1 MTKKAAEGRVR
12 IPRYCIVPLLF
23 SFLYNN
29 LVYVGCRLIA
39 GNWPHHQLLFSW
51 EEKIPLVPWTIAIY
65 FGCYIFWA
73 VNYILIGMQGREYC
87 YRFCV
92 GDVLSRTVCALC
104 FLLYPT
110 TIVRPEIT
118 GSGLWNDLL
127 RLLYTIDA
135 PDNLFPSIHCLVSWF
150 CFVGIRGRKNISR
163 WYKVFSCGAALA
175 VCVSVLTTKQH
186 GILDVFAGIFLA
198 EFFFWLG
205 MNTNLYR
212 IHQRWLQPVSQGIFG
227 REKG

>member
-1 MTKKAAEGRVR
+1 MTIRSRNV
-12 IPRYCIVPLLF
+12 L
-23 SFLYNN
+23 
-29 LVYVGCRLIA
+29 
-39 GNWPHHQLLFSW
+39 
-51 EEKIPLVPWTIAIY
+51 PLVA
-65 FGCYIFWA
+65 
-73 VNYILIGMQGREYC
+73 
-87 YRFCV
+87 
-92 GDVLSRTVCALC
+92 LSTLSLSACATA
-104 FLLYPT
+104 PG
-110 TIVRPEIT
+110 PEIT